1 MNINNMYKKI
11 LIIGE
16 TFSDQSGGP
25 ITLSNL
31 FRGWPKE
38 KLFVATYGREII
50 KSNFNICENY
60 YSLGKEERK
69 IKISIKFN

>member
-1 MNINNMYKKI
+1 MYKKI

-16 TFSDQSGGP
+16 TFSEQGGGP

-31 FRGWPKE
+31 FKGWPKE
-38 KLFVATYGREII
+38 KLFVAALNQKII

-60 YSLGKEERK
+60 YCLGKEERK
-69 IKISIKFN
+69 IRFPLSLIKETI